1 MERNSLISRYEKIE
15 ASCLPEVAGA
25 TGHLPTMT
33 RSVAADYDVIELDPA
48 ARVADDNA
56 VQNVA
61 RQVARPG

>member
-1 MERNSLISRYEKIE
+1 MRRLK

-33 RSVAADYDVIELDPA
+33 RSVAADYDVIELGIVA

-56 VQNVA
+56 AQNVA
-61 RQVARPG
+61 RQVASPG

>member
-1 MERNSLISRYEKIE
+1 MRRLK

-56 VQNVA
+56 AQNVA